1 MQKDSAFFEDIAKLT
16 SSAAGALMDVRR
28 ELESMV
34 SEKVARVLSAHAFV
48 ARDEFEVVRA
58 MAQKAREEN
67 EALRAELAALKQKTD

>member
-16 SSAAGALMDVRR
+16 SSAAGALMDIRR
-28 ELESMV
+28 ELENMV

-48 ARDEFEVVRA
+48 TRDEFEVVRA